1 MNHRRPSSASL
12 SRIAQYGL
20 IAVIGCICFPPLADA
35 ASASEQANIEVMIRQ
50 LNALEDSARRS
61 AHVAD
66 EPGQRYYFDYERL
79 AGDIQRIRQ
88 GLQDYLTPSRAQPR
102 DPAELTGNYTLTGGR
117 MP

>member
-12 SRIAQYGL
+12 SRIAQYGI

-35 ASASEQANIEVMIRQ
+35 ANASEQANIEVMIRQ

-88 GLQDYLTPSRAQPR
+88 GLQGYLTPSRAQPR